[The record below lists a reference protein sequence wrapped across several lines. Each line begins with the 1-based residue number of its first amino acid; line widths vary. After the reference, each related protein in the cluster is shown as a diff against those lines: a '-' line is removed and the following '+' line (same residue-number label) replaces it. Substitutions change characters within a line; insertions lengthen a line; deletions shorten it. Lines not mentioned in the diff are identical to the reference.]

1 MSMEEVAG
9 QAGHKVLTE
18 VDDNI
23 ALVVVDS
30 IGIFGQETVVN
41 TNFLHLNLLIGHIIK
56 TKTKNARICDFFGE
70 QAAML

>member
-1 MSMEEVAG
+1 MSLEEVVS

-30 IGIFGQETVVN
+30 IGIFGQETIVN
-41 TNFLHLNLLIGHIIK
+41 ANFLHLN
-56 TKTKNARICDFFGE
+56 
-70 QAAML
+70 